1 MKKRIFIIGIIAV
14 IAIIVIAALTVS
26 ILLCNSS
33 DEPCVFLEGV
43 NFRMSR
49 AAVERQLGQTEETSV
64 SLVSNEKWYTYH
76 MVYEGIPVKVT
87 LTFLQAGISEKLIG
101 ISLQNEQPI
110 DAAEAASIAEHM
122 TQQIREAYRDRDGY
136 YERTEYG
143 VLELGV
149 NEGATGISFMIEQQ
163 ETAVT
168 VRGFRLY

>member
-1 MKKRIFIIGIIAV
+1 M
-14 IAIIVIAALTVS
+14 
-26 ILLCNSS
+26 
-33 DEPCVFLEGV
+33 
-43 NFRMSR
+43 
-49 AAVERQLGQTEETSV
+49 
-64 SLVSNEKWYTYH
+64 
-76 MVYEGIPVKVT
+76 T
-87 LTFLQAGISEKLIG
+87 LFCTKISEKLIG

-168 VRGFRLY
+168 VRGSRLY